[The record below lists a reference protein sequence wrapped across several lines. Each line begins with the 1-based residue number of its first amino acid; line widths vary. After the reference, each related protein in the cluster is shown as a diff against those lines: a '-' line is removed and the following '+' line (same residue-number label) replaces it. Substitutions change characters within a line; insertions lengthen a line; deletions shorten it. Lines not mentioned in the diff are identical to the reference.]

1 MWWAAILS
9 PMFIRR
15 TLTRRTDGQAYYSH
29 RLVHNLRE
37 GEKVRQR
44 TLLNLGSGF
53 DIDKRHWPTL
63 CQRIDELRHGQSSL
77 LQTLPAPIEAEAQR
91 LSAQLLARS
100 RSDETGRMPEWMAV
114 DVDSLTLTRPRS
126 VGVEQ
131 VGLWALAQVGLDE
144 LLTAQGV
151 NASLRAAAVGSIIG
165 RLAYPASER
174 ATHAWLCE
182 RSALGELLGVDFE
195 RMGAMQLYRA
205 SDALLKH
212 RTAIETHLFERAMGL
227 FDLAPTVTLYDL
239 TNTYYEG
246 EADAQSLAQRGHS
259 KEKRSDCKLLTLGL
273 VLDASGFVRRSR
285 VFAGNV
291 REETTLAG
299 MLAALKTPPGAL
311 VILDRGI
318 ATEAQVAWLK
328 ANHYRYIVVCRA
340 RRRQF
345 DPEDALSHRTRGGE
359 TVQLEQVADAESGE
373 VRLYCYSAAR
383 AEKERAIAARF
394 MARFEQGLTTLHE
407 GLSRPR
413 TRKQPAQVWQRI
425 GRLKANSHGLG
436 QHYTIEVDTDEKGT
450 RAVAVRWQRQ
460 PVTGSMLTHPGVYC
474 LRSNLTDWDEAQL
487 WQTYTL
493 LTDIE
498 AVFRA
503 LKSEL
508 GLRPIYHRT
517 PRRAEGHLFITVI
530 AYQLVQ
536 VIRRQLA
543 AHGDESCRTASWTT
557 LRRILGGRQ
566 RVTAT
571 VQRQDGRTVHVR
583 KATRPEPKQQ
593 AILKAL
599 GIRESPGG
607 TQKEIV

>member
-1 MWWAAILS
+1 ML
-9 PMFIRR
+9 IRR

-29 RLVHNLRE
+29 RLVRNTRE
-37 GEKVRQR
+37 GNKVRQR
-44 TLLNLGSGF
+44 TLLNLGSEF
-53 DIDKRHWPTL
+53 AIDKAHWPAL
-63 CQRIDELRHGQSSL
+63 CQRIDEIRHGQASL
-77 LQTLPAPIEAEAQR
+77 LPDIPAPVEAEAQR

-100 RSDETGRMPEWMAV
+100 QPDETGTRREWLAV
-114 DVDSLTLTRPRS
+114 DMDSLSFTRPRS

-131 VGLWALAQVGLDE
+131 VGLWALEQVGLDA
-144 LLTAQGV
+144 LLAAHGV
-151 NASLRAAAVGSIIG
+151 NAALRAAVAGSIVG
-165 RLAYPASER
+165 RLACPASER

-182 RSALGELLGVDFE
+182 RSALGELLDVNFE
-195 RMGAMQLYRA
+195 TMGAMQLYRA
-205 SDALLKH
+205 SDTLLKH
-212 RTAIETHLFERAMGL
+212 RTAIETHLFEQAMDL
-227 FDLAPTVTLYDL
+227 FDLRPTVTLYDL

-246 EADAQSLAQRGHS
+246 EANAQPLAQRGHS

-273 VLDASGFVRRSR
+273 ALDASGFVRRSR

-291 REETTLAG
+291 REATTLAA

-311 VILDRGI
+311 VVLDRGL
-318 ATEAQVAWLK
+318 ATAAQVDWLK
-328 ANHYRYIVVCRA
+328 DNDYRYIVVSRA
-340 RRRQF
+340 RRRRF
-345 DPEDALSHRTRGGE
+345 NPAAALTHRHRGGE
-359 TVQLEQVADAESGE
+359 TLHLEQVADTEAGE
-373 VRLYCYSAAR
+373 TRLYCCSAAR
-383 AEKERAIAARF
+383 AEKEQAIAARF
-394 MARFEQGLTTLHE
+394 MTRFEQGLTALHD

-413 TRKQPAQVWQRI
+413 TRKQPAHIWQRI
-425 GRLKANSHGLG
+425 GRLQANSHGLG
-436 QHYTIEVDTDEKGT
+436 QHYAIEVDTDKTGT

-460 PVTGSMLTHPGVYC
+460 PTAGSMLTHPGVYC
-474 LRSNLTDWDEAQL
+474 LRSNLTDWDAARL

-536 VIRRQLA
+536 VIRRRLA
-543 AHGDESCRTASWTT
+543 AHGDESCRHASWTT

-571 VQRQDGRTVHVR
+571 ARTKDGRTVHLR

-593 AILKAL
+593 AILNAL
-599 GIRESPGG
+599 GIRTAPGG
-607 TQKEIV
+607 TQKEVV

>member
-1 MWWAAILS
+1 
-9 PMFIRR
+9 MFIRR
-15 TLTRRTDGQAYYSH
+15 ALTRRTDGRAYYSH
-29 RLVHNLRE
+29 RLVHSERA
-37 GEKVRQR
+37 GGKVRQR

-53 DIDKRHWPTL
+53 AIDPAHWPAL
-63 CQRIDELRHGQSSL
+63 CRRLDEIRRGQESL
-77 LQTLPAPIEAEAQR
+77 LPALPAPVEAEAQR

-100 RSDETGRMPEWMAV
+100 RSDETGTAPAWTAV
-114 DVDSLTLTRPRS
+114 DLDSLALTRPRS

-131 VGLWALAQVGLDE
+131 VGLWALAQLGLDE
-144 LLTAQGV
+144 LLAAQGV
-151 NASLRAAAVGSIIG
+151 NAALRAAATGSIVG
-165 RLAYPASER
+165 RLACPASAR
-174 ATHAWLCE
+174 ATRAWLCE
-182 RSALGELLGVDFE
+182 RSALGELLGVHFE

-212 RTAIETHLFERAMGL
+212 RAVIETHLFRQAMDL

-246 EADAQSLAQRGHS
+246 AAAAQPLAQRGHS
-259 KEKRSDCKLLTLGL
+259 KEKRSDCPLLTLGL

-291 REETTLAG
+291 REHRTLAA
-299 MLAALKTPPGAL
+299 MLGALKTPPGAL
-311 VILDRGI
+311 VVLDRGI
-318 ATEAQVAWLK
+318 ATEAQVTWLK
-328 ANHYRYIVVCRA
+328 DNRYRYLVVSRE
-340 RRRQF
+340 RRRRF
-345 DPEDALSHRTRGGE
+345 DVESALAHRTRGGE
-359 TVQLEQVADAESGE
+359 TVHLEQVADAKAGE
-373 VRLYCYSAAR
+373 VRLYCYSPAR
-383 AEKERAIAARF
+383 AEKERAMAERF
-394 MARFEQGLTTLHE
+394 RARFEQGLTALHE

-413 TRKQPAQVWQRI
+413 TRKRPAHVRERI
-425 GRLKANSHGLG
+425 GRLKANSRGLG
-436 QHYTIEVDTDEKGT
+436 QHYTIEVDTDETGQ

-460 PVTGSMLTHPGVYC
+460 PAAGSLLTHPGVYC
-474 LRSNLTDWDEAQL
+474 LRSNLTDWDEARL
-487 WQTYTL
+487 WQTWTL
-493 LTDIE
+493 LTDLE
-498 AVFRA
+498 AVFRS

-536 VIRRQLA
+536 VVRRRLA

-557 LRRILGGRQ
+557 LRRILGARQ

-593 AILKAL
+593 AILEAL

-607 TQKEIV
+607 TQTEVV